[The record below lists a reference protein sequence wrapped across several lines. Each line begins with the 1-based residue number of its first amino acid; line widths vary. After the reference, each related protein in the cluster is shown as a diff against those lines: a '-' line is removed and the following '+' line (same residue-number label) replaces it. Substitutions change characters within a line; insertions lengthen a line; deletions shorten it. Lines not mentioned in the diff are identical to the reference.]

1 MVTAGLRGAATD
13 AVTDE
18 PRAEGTILIPDE
30 TIRIFWAWGR
40 GTWEL

>member
-1 MVTAGLRGAATD
+1 MDVATD

-18 PRAEGTILIPDE
+18 PRAAGTILIPDE
-30 TIRIFWAWGR
+30 IIRIFGLGVG

>member
-1 MVTAGLRGAATD
+1 MVTAALRG

-18 PRAEGTILIPDE
+18 TRAEGTILIPDE

>member
-1 MVTAGLRGAATD
+1 MGAVTDAVMDAVTD

-30 TIRIFWAWGR
+30 TIRIFWAWGG
-40 GTWEL
+40 GT